1 MNFRLSQMFQYAF
14 CCNEE
19 EDVRRI
25 GTLVHVDDGEVHIVN
40 IRCVFFCSSATLCAV
55 VSSYVRKNMF
65 NLNELG
71 SHFSSF

>member
-1 MNFRLSQMFQYAF
+1 M
-14 CCNEE
+14 
-19 EDVRRI
+19 RRI

-55 VSSYVRKNMF
+55 VSSYVRKNML